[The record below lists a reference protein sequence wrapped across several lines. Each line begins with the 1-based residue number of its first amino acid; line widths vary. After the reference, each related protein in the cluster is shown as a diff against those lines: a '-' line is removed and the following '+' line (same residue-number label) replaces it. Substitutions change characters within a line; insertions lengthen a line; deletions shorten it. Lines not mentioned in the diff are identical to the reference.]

1 MYKRVLATHRWRGRE
16 VTMRWT
22 SIPSKGDRGLG
33 GGGWVGNNT
42 HWCFILQTVSNGLQL
57 LAPSLEVLWLVCAI
71 SFTLALSKLKAL
83 ACPSCI
89 KRDKTLLVVRLTVP
103 INFTRFNICSFVS

>member
-33 GGGWVGNNT
+33 GGGAGGLGNNT

-57 LAPSLEVLWLVCAI
+57 LAPSLWVLWLVCAI

-89 KRDKTLLVVRLTVP
+89 KRDKPLLVVR
-103 INFTRFNICSFVS
+103 

>member
-16 VTMRWT
+16 V
-22 SIPSKGDRGLG
+22 IPSKGDRGLG
-33 GGGWVGNNT
+33 WGGGWVGNNT

-103 INFTRFNICSFVS
+103 INLTRFNICSFVS

>member
-1 MYKRVLATHRWRGRE
+1 MLRVG
-16 VTMRWT
+16 
-22 SIPSKGDRGLG
+22 GL

-42 HWCFILQTVSNGLQL
+42 HWCFILQTVSNELQL

-103 INFTRFNICSFVS
+103 INLTRFNICSFVS